1 MSGRVQPLQ
10 RIGIIGCGF
19 VGRGT
24 AHALGRVTDIAF
36 HDPAIAGSQPLV
48 DVVSWADML
57 IVCVPTPMLESGATD
72 LSIVL
77 DVMKRLSEHEARCP
91 IILKSTV
98 PPGTT
103 ERLAQQWPS
112 QPLVFCPEFLREQHS
127 MEDSIAPAR
136 VVLGWT
142 SGSALQTKA
151 NVLDLF
157 GLAFPGVPMV
167 EMDSTSAELLKYAAN
182 ALFGV
187 KVSFANEM
195 AELAQSFGVS
205 WEPVRAAL
213 VLDPRVGDGHL
224 AVPGPD
230 GQLGFGGSCLPKD
243 IASLIALAQAQG
255 VEMPTVVAAMEANVR
270 RRR

>member
-1 MSGRVQPLQ
+1 MQ

-57 IVCVPTPMLESGATD
+57 IVCVPTPMVESGATD

-98 PPGTT
+98 PPGTC
-103 ERLAQQWPS
+103 EGVARQWPS
-112 QPLVFCPEFLREQHS
+112 LPLVFCPEFLRESHS
-127 MEDSIAPAR
+127 MEDSMAPSR
-136 VVLGWT
+136 IVLGWT
-142 SGSALQTKA
+142 SSSDLQTKA
-151 NVLDLF
+151 TALDLF
-157 GLAFPGVPMV
+157 SLAFAGVPLV

-195 AELAQSFGVS
+195 AELAQSLGVA
-205 WEPVRAAL
+205 WEPIRAGL
-213 VLDPRVGDGHL
+213 VLDLRVGDGHL
-224 AVPGPD
+224 AVPGSD
-230 GQLGFGGSCLPKD
+230 GQFGFGGSCLPKD
-243 IASLIALAQAQG
+243 IASLLSLARARG
-255 VEMPTVVAAMEANVR
+255 VEMPVVHAAMEANAR
-270 RRR
+270 RRM